1 MRATLRLLNAVS
13 HTEVID
19 GRSITVVYLYGRT
32 ADGQSMAVR
41 TPPQAPWFQVVE
53 PPADIIAQL
62 EDHAEVPSQARSE
75 PQGSE
80 ATPSGQRL
88 SVEEASPSYIG

>member
-1 MRATLRLLNAVS
+1 MVGRGAGCYKAGPDSERVRATLRLLNAVS

-19 GRSITVVYLYGRT
+19 GRNITVVYLYGRT

-53 PPADIIAQL
+53 PPDAMVAQL
-62 EDHAEVPSQARSE
+62 EAHAEGR
-75 PQGSE
+75 
-80 ATPSGQRL
+80 ATQ
-88 SVEEASPSYIG
+88 IGRAHG

>member
-41 TPPQAPWFQVVE
+41 SPPQAPWVRAVV
-53 PPADIIAQL
+53 PLCRSHNKTWCRTNQ
-62 EDHAEVPSQARSE
+62 RSE
-75 PQGSE
+75 AQTLMR
-80 ATPSGQRL
+80 AF
-88 SVEEASPSYIG
+88 